1 MYVLEENKIPMTRIA
16 SLTPHKDQS
25 DKFTP
30 GLAPSVIKMSSGL
43 AGKPSRALIPA
54 ATSSRHALT
63 PYKTKNQVR
72 AYNTLTRY
80 KISCN
85 DPPGHQV
92 YGVVQT
98 VPIGQLHK
106 NSGMILTIWDFWT
119 KTTVGCSEH
128 NTYCHLLC
136 VHSWRQSQAHMSQQ
150 LEAKYFQ

>member
-1 MYVLEENKIPMTRIA
+1 MLEENKIPMERIA

-72 AYNTLTRY
+72 AYNTSTKY

-85 DPPGHQV
+85 DPPGHH
-92 YGVVQT
+92 YMEVVQT
-98 VPIGQLHK
+98 VPIGQLHR
-106 NSGMILTIWDFWT
+106 NSGMILTISDFWT
-119 KTTVGCSEH
+119 KTTVGCSEP
-128 NTYCHLLC
+128 NTNCHLLC
-136 VHSWRQSQAHMSQQ
+136 VHSWRQSQACMSQQ
-150 LEAKYFQ
+150 LEGKYFQ

>member
-1 MYVLEENKIPMTRIA
+1 MYVLEENKIPMKRIA

-54 ATSSRHALT
+54 ATSSRQALT

-72 AYNTLTRY
+72 AYNTSTKY

-92 YGVVQT
+92 YGSGT
-98 VPIGQLHK
+98 NCPYWPI
-106 NSGMILTIWDFWT
+106 T
-119 KTTVGCSEH
+119 
-128 NTYCHLLC
+128 
-136 VHSWRQSQAHMSQQ
+136 
-150 LEAKYFQ
+150 